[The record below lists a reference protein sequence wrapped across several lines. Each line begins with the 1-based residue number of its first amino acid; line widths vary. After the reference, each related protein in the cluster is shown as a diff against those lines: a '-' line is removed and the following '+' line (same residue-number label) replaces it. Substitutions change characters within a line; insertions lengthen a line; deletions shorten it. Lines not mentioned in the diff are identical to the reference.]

1 MAPKARRRKKPCPS
15 GFLPLPP
22 PTSIDRVRSSLADSP
37 APRNVQPTMPFRLP
51 DPTVETTAAK
61 TAACDGVVEADHA
74 SSHPTRPWKVFIK
87 NNTKIGHYRTVW
99 HQGDLVNNLGTI
111 ARSGTKEKSVARQEQ
126 QPRALPSSKGVSFG
140 RGCLPISVLNP
151 TCEKYWLIS
160 RLVLACVVLMHV
172 RYTKGS
178 MGCKSLFCP
187 STECPRLQ
195 THVVRQEEKEGSK
208 LPSNPEEVEDHVL
221 LLALD
226 NLQLLRQRYYYATW
240 KADGTRYMMF
250 INSTGC
256 YLIDR
261 NFYFRRVQMRFPL
274 KNAAESFHNDTL
286 IDGEMIIDQIPDV
299 GQKRRYLAYDLVA
312 LNGFSVMKLP
322 FSERWKLL
330 EEEVIRPRNYER
342 KQLESDS
349 KGHPIYR
356 YDMEPF
362 SDHVLGV
369 GGFGRVY
376 KGLISEDLR
385 DGLQPLQVAV
395 KVHDG
400 DNSHQG
406 HREWLV
412 SISNNSIV
420 GSVSSLPI
428 PSSSNAG
435 ELDEGLVFMRNMS
448 GQQEN
453 VAAPK
458 LNERILSSLS
468 KRSVAAHPWHDLETG
483 KEAPVVFN
491 VFTNLKYSRVEIDE
505 VRFEWAECMLDYI

>member
-1 MAPKARRRKKPCPS
+1 
-15 GFLPLPP
+15 
-22 PTSIDRVRSSLADSP
+22 
-37 APRNVQPTMPFRLP
+37 
-51 DPTVETTAAK
+51 
-61 TAACDGVVEADHA
+61 
-74 SSHPTRPWKVFIK
+74 
-87 NNTKIGHYRTVW
+87 
-99 HQGDLVNNLGTI
+99 
-111 ARSGTKEKSVARQEQ
+111 
-126 QPRALPSSKGVSFG
+126 
-140 RGCLPISVLNP
+140 
-151 TCEKYWLIS
+151 
-160 RLVLACVVLMHV
+160 
-172 RYTKGS
+172 

-208 LPSNPEEVEDHVL
+208 LPSNLEEVEDHENVDIKILTNDDVL
-221 LLALD
+221 GDAIPYDQQDAIRHLCYQFLDLMPPTGRTNPQFPGSHPVSLNRD

-261 NFYFRRVQMRFPL
+261 NFCFRRVQMRFPL

-362 SDHVLGV
+362 SVCRCQD
-369 GGFGRVY
+369 
-376 KGLISEDLR
+376 
-385 DGLQPLQVAV
+385 
-395 KVHDG
+395 
-400 DNSHQG
+400 
-406 HREWLV
+406 
-412 SISNNSIV
+412 
-420 GSVSSLPI
+420 
-428 PSSSNAG
+428 
-435 ELDEGLVFMRNMS
+435 
-448 GQQEN
+448 
-453 VAAPK
+453 
-458 LNERILSSLS
+458 
-468 KRSVAAHPWHDLETG
+468 T
-483 KEAPVVFN
+483 
-491 VFTNLKYSRVEIDE
+491 
-505 VRFEWAECMLDYI
+505 

>member
-1 MAPKARRRKKPCPS
+1 
-15 GFLPLPP
+15 
-22 PTSIDRVRSSLADSP
+22 
-37 APRNVQPTMPFRLP
+37 MPFCLP

-126 QPRALPSSKGVSFG
+126 QPHALLSPKGVSFG

-151 TCEKYWLIS
+151 TCEKDWLIS
-160 RLVLACVVLMHV
+160 HLVLACAVLMHV

-195 THVVRQEEKEGSK
+195 THVVRQEEKEVLITLYYAF
-208 LPSNPEEVEDHVL
+208 LPRNIGENVDIKILTNDDVL
-221 LLALD
+221 GDAIPYDQQDAMRHLCYQFLDLMPPTIVCWNKPDMSPYMNHRAVYLIMIWHGLSFEYLGNLHAKD

-312 LNGFSVMKLP
+312 LNGFSVMK
-322 FSERWKLL
+322 
-330 EEEVIRPRNYER
+330 
-342 KQLESDS
+342 
-349 KGHPIYR
+349 
-356 YDMEPF
+356 
-362 SDHVLGV
+362 DHVLGV

-400 DNSHQG
+400 DSSHQG

-420 GSVSSLPI
+420 GSISSLLI

-435 ELDEGLVFMRNMS
+435 ELDEGLVFMRNMN

>member
-15 GFLPLPP
+15 GCLPLPP

-51 DPTVETTAAK
+51 DPTVEITAAK
-61 TAACDGVVEADHA
+61 TAAYDGVVEENVDIKILTNDDVLGDAIPYDQQDAMRHLCYQFLDLMPPTGRTNPQF
-74 SSHPTRPWKVFIK
+74 SCSHP
-87 NNTKIGHYRTVW
+87 
-99 HQGDLVNNLGTI
+99 
-111 ARSGTKEKSVARQEQ
+111 
-126 QPRALPSSKGVSFG
+126 VS
-140 RGCLPISVLNP
+140 LN
-151 TCEKYWLIS
+151 
-160 RLVLACVVLMHV
+160 R
-172 RYTKGS
+172 
-178 MGCKSLFCP
+178 
-187 STECPRLQ
+187 
-195 THVVRQEEKEGSK
+195 
-208 LPSNPEEVEDHVL
+208 
-221 LLALD
+221 D

-240 KADGTRYMMF
+240 KANGTRYMMF

-261 NFYFRRVQMRFPL
+261 NFCFRRVQMRFPL
-274 KNAAESFHNDTL
+274 KNATESFQNETL

-299 GQKRRYLAYDLVA
+299 GQKRRYLAFDLVA

-400 DNSHQG
+400 DNNHQG

-428 PSSSNAG
+428 PSS
-435 ELDEGLVFMRNMS
+435 RNMS

>member
-1 MAPKARRRKKPCPS
+1 MLAQRQRQARVEAKGSREQGCVSSISLLLLKLENRFLQPLSKLLHIILLRPTIMVLAPKARRRKKPCPS
-15 GFLPLPP
+15 GCLPLPP

-51 DPTVETTAAK
+51 DPTVEITTAK
-61 TAACDGVVEADHA
+61 TAAYDGVVEAHHA

-87 NNTKIGHYRTVW
+87 NNTKTRHYRTVW

-126 QPRALPSSKGVSFG
+126 QPRALPSPKGVSFG

-151 TCEKYWLIS
+151 TCEKDWLIS
-160 RLVLACVVLMHV
+160 RLVSCI
-172 RYTKGS
+172 GS
-178 MGCKSLFCP
+178 SWIING
-187 STECPRLQ
+187 
-195 THVVRQEEKEGSK
+195 
-208 LPSNPEEVEDHVL
+208 
-221 LLALD
+221 D

-261 NFYFRRVQMRFPL
+261 NFCFRRVQMRFPL

-400 DNSHQG
+400 DNSHQ
-406 HREWLV
+406 
-412 SISNNSIV
+412 
-420 GSVSSLPI
+420 
-428 PSSSNAG
+428 
-435 ELDEGLVFMRNMS
+435 
-448 GQQEN
+448 
-453 VAAPK
+453 APK

-491 VFTNLKYSRVEIDE
+491 VFTNLKYSRAEIDE